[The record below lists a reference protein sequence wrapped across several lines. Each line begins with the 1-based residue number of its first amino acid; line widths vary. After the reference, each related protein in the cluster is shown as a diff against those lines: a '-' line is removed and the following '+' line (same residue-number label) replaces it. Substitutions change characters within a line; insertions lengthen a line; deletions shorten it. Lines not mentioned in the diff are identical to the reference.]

1 MDLGNKHS
9 TKPIVFTNHARQ
21 RLKERGTTEECVREA
36 IRIGEAESAR
46 RGFVLYRLNQEFKK
60 NWDGRYYGVQQV
72 APVVKEEEDR
82 VVVITVYAFYF
93 QEGDKS

>member
-1 MDLGNKHS
+1 MDQKNKS
-9 TKPIVFTNHARQ
+9 SKPIVFTNHALQ
-21 RLKERGTTEECVREA
+21 RLKERGTDEESVREA
-36 IRIGEAESAR
+36 IRIGESELAR

-82 VVVITVYAFYF
+82 IVVITLYTFYF